1 MNNLTQIII
10 ALLDFKG
17 IGPKAIIT
25 FLGEIKI
32 NNETIIYQEVS
43 KTNVTAIKT
52 AINNKVLTPLTWEQA
67 LKKANDL
74 INESVSKKIKII
86 NFCDDFYPK
95 KIKN

>member
-32 NNETIIYQEVS
+32 NNETIIYQELS
-43 KTNVTAIKT
+43 KTNVT

-74 INESVSKKIKII
+74 INENVSKKIKII

-95 KIKN
+95 KSKI